1 MLAYI
6 GQWFLLMVFAVPKS
20 TCNPFLVCRS
30 FPIFWFSKNY
40 EKPHAS
46 ESCQNTDAI
55 PLKAAPIFDDYLP
68 SENTRKLRYEMIF
81 WIRINIIDQKLVFKV
96 LLYLKHNLQIR
107 NCSYQLSQ
115 FPFIPLL
122 FISHQYWFPE
132 LPSVGTGS
140 TFTNGI
146 TICIISYY
154 Y

>member
-96 LLYLKHNLQIR
+96 LLHLKQNL
-107 NCSYQLSQ
+107 
-115 FPFIPLL
+115 
-122 FISHQYWFPE
+122 
-132 LPSVGTGS
+132 
-140 TFTNGI
+140 
-146 TICIISYY
+146 
-154 Y
+154 